1 MIRLKI
7 AFALRLV
14 DDFSGQCIR
23 GRKFLFFSGG
33 RVVHPVEKD
42 EGLYIFLEPQEKK
55 SRIRIEGGGYH
66 SCNVMI
72 ESELLDPEEP
82 VADVRMY
89 ECPGGEYSRS
99 RGWLTGIISE
109 PAAFPAEVY
118 AEKNSPTGLAF
129 REYRNIEGE
138 HWVWFQGFTREKLT
152 GKVFSLNSKGE
163 DALFVLGEK
172 RGINEYRIEPIVR
185 LPDEVS
191 PGTPLIRVYR
201 SVTDRIG
208 AYSIPVDAGEENIIG
223 EVRILQH
230 ILPS

>member
-42 EGLYIFLEPQEKK
+42 EGLYIFLEPQEKEA
-55 SRIRIEGGGYH
+55 RIRIEGTGYH
-66 SCNVMI
+66 SCSVTVQRA
-72 ESELLDPEEP
+72 LLDPEEP

-89 ECPGGEYSRS
+89 ERPGREHSRL
-99 RGWLTGIISE
+99 RGWLTGTIGGA
-109 PAAFPAEVY
+109 AAFPAEVY
-118 AEKNSPTGLAF
+118 ARKSSPTGLTF

-152 GKVFSLNSKGE
+152 GKVFSLDSGGKE
-163 DALFVLGEK
+163 ILFVLSEK
-172 RGINEYRIEPIVR
+172 RGINEYRMEPVGGP
-185 LPDEVS
+185 PDEIS

-201 SVTDRIG
+201 SVTDRSG
-208 AYSIPVDAGEENIIG
+208 AYSIPVDAGEENIIQ